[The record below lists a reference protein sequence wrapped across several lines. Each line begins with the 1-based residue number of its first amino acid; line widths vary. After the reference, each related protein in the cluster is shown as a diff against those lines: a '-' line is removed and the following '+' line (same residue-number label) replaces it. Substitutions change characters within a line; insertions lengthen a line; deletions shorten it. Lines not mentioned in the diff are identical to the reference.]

1 MMLRRQVSLLGSAL
15 LLRPLAASL
24 SSSSSSAGGHPI
36 PPFHYAFPVHDLK
49 AAKSFY
55 GGVMGCSEG
64 RSSVHW
70 QDYNLYGHQIVC
82 HFVGEGYRCQDYINP
97 VDNMEV
103 PVPHAGIV
111 LLEDQ
116 FLELAARLRKAN
128 VEFVIEPQKRFIG
141 APGEQW
147 TMFFKDQSG
156 NNLEFKAMAHPGN
169 LFAKYNVPEG

>member
-24 SSSSSSAGGHPI
+24 SSSSSSSAGGHPI

-70 QDYNLYGHQIVC
+70 QDYN
-82 HFVGEGYRCQDYINP
+82 
-97 VDNMEV
+97 
-103 PVPHAGIV
+103 
-111 LLEDQ
+111 
-116 FLELAARLRKAN
+116 
-128 VEFVIEPQKRFIG
+128 
-141 APGEQW
+141 
-147 TMFFKDQSG
+147 
-156 NNLEFKAMAHPGN
+156 
-169 LFAKYNVPEG
+169 